1 MFVPSTG
8 SRLLASGG
16 ASLFS
21 QISSCTNR
29 MMALGVERSSP
40 SRDSRSTKRCV
51 RDTPSDATA
60 VVARAGIIN
69 LDGVVA
75 CFGMIDI
82 LSQSGYGCSQLA
94 PGTLRVG
101 YVQLDPT
108 EDAIEDKCRNCTFF
122 VPLVVLNR
130 SRSLTW
136 IFQIKFSLAYTTSF
150 SVLPPSPFFSHAD
163 AGALAMY
170 RSAETLC
177 KIPTQTRI

>member
-150 SVLPPSPFFSHAD
+150 SVLTPPPLPFACRCWCFGNVSF
-163 AGALAMY
+163 
-170 RSAETLC
+170 C
-177 KIPTQTRI
+177 

>member
-1 MFVPSTG
+1 
-8 SRLLASGG
+8 
-16 ASLFS
+16 
-21 QISSCTNR
+21 

-51 RDTPSDATA
+51 RDTRSDATA
-60 VVARAGIIN
+60 VVARTGIIN

-130 SRSLTW
+130 SRSLT
-136 IFQIKFSLAYTTSF
+136 IQHLNLCGSRLLVGHCA
-150 SVLPPSPFFSHAD
+150 SVQTAVRPLGLDNGQSD
-163 AGALAMY
+163 AEPLLREARA
-170 RSAETLC
+170 
-177 KIPTQTRI
+177 

>member
-1 MFVPSTG
+1 
-8 SRLLASGG
+8 
-16 ASLFS
+16 
-21 QISSCTNR
+21 

-60 VVARAGIIN
+60 VVARTGIIN

-136 IFQIKFSLAYTTSF
+136 IFQIKFSLATTNF
-150 SVLPPSPFFSHAD
+150 SVLPPPPPFRMPMLVLWQCIVLLKLSAKYQPK
-163 AGALAMY
+163 LASKWDKSN
-170 RSAETLC
+170 RSIFHS
-177 KIPTQTRI
+177 K